1 VSPEGSG
8 DAVYGY
14 FFTEFVA
21 ASGRGE
27 RWTTPPIGA
36 RVVSCRSGIERA
48 GTVQYS
54 DPLQVLVKW
63 DDGSSSSLPT
73 RLARRQLLGDRPA
86 AFYPPDEAQGNSVG
100 FR

>member
-1 VSPEGSG
+1 
-8 DAVYGY
+8 
-14 FFTEFVA
+14 
-21 ASGRGE
+21 
-27 RWTTPPIGA
+27 
-36 RVVSCRSGIERA
+36 
-48 GTVQYS
+48 VQYS

-86 AFYPPDEAQGNSVG
+86 AFYPPDEAQGNSGG